1 MTTHA
6 TTAFGALLRRYRLAA
21 GLSQEALSERARLSS
36 SAVAALEAGR
46 RTAPRPGTVALLA
59 DALALSSV
67 DRTALLA
74 AAAPPDHLGT
84 ATAVHPS
91 HPALP
96 MAALPALPL
105 PPTTLI
111 GREREEAAVAHL
123 LLKDEGHGLV
133 TLTGPGGVGKTRLA
147 LAVASAVRPAY
158 PDGVAFVDLS
168 PLHDAE
174 LVALAVAQ
182 ALGLRE
188 DGGRGVRD
196 VLRVF
201 LGQRK
206 LLLALDN
213 FEQVVEAA
221 PFVAELIAACPH
233 LAVLVTSRT
242 ALRVRAEQRFA
253 VSPLA
258 VPAPGEPSVEEVATY
273 AAVRLFVT
281 RARAGRPQFALD
293 AANVAAVAE
302 ICRRLDGLP
311 LAIELAAARVA
322 LLPPADLLKR
332 LEGRL
337 GVLTRGARD
346 MPARQQTLRAAIDWS
361 HALLTADEQM
371 LFRRASV
378 FVGGGTLEDIEV
390 ICAVDGAHDVLGDM
404 ASLVDKSLL
413 HMESGDEPRVRMLE
427 TLRDYASERLEAAG
441 ETTRLRQ
448 AHAVYYLA
456 LAEAAEPELRGAAQ
470 AMWLKRLET
479 EHGNLRAALQWTLRH
494 GDAALS
500 LRLGAALWRFWYIH
514 GHVSEGRG
522 WLTRVLELPDV
533 DARGNVARARAQAL
547 EGAGVFTE
555 LQGDYAGARAL
566 HEESLAIRRS
576 EGDTWGVAASLNDL
590 GVVAD
595 SQGDFAQ
602 VATYYTQALALFREL
617 GDAWGTAV
625 ALSNMGYL
633 ACEQGAYGRAAALHE
648 QSLVLFREVGDQ
660 RHIAFTLNNLGEAL
674 CNQGDC
680 TRATVLCEESLA
692 LRRALGDTWGMAIS
706 IGSLGNVAHIQGAYA
721 RAIAL
726 YEESLGLFRDL
737 GATWNT
743 ACILDSLSNVARKQG
758 AYARAAALSE
768 ESLALFR
775 EIHDAKG
782 IARALT
788 SAGQA
793 ARAQGDSPRADRLC
807 HESLALYR
815 ANGALFGA
823 TRCLESLAEG
833 LCAATEGVSADTVER
848 GVRIWGAVA
857 SLRDRMGTPRPPADL
872 AAYDHS
878 IATARMALGAQV
890 FDKAW
895 ARGAALSLEQ
905 AIAEA
910 MQQGTITTNSSGG

>member
-6 TTAFGALLRRYRLAA
+6 ATAFGALLRRYRLTA

-36 SAVAALEAGR
+36 SAVSALEAGR
-46 RTAPRPGTVALLA
+46 RTAPRPATVALLA
-59 DALALSSV
+59 DALALSAV

-74 AAAPPDHLGT
+74 AAVPPDHLGT
-84 ATAVHPS
+84 APAVSPRPS
-91 HPALP
+91 ALP
-96 MAALPALPL
+96 IATLPALPV
-105 PPTTLI
+105 PPTPLI
-111 GREREEAAVAHL
+111 GREREEAAVVHL
-123 LLKDEGHGLV
+123 LLKDGGRGLV

-168 PLHDAE
+168 PLRDAE
-174 LVALAVAQ
+174 LVASAIAQ

-196 VLRVF
+196 VLRAF

-221 PFVAELIAACPH
+221 PLVAELIAACSN

-258 VPAPGEPSVEEVATY
+258 VPAPGQPSVEEVETY

-281 RARAGRPQFALD
+281 RARAAQPHFVLD
-293 AANVAAVAE
+293 VANVAAVAE

-311 LAIELAAARVA
+311 LAIELAAAQVA
-322 LLPPADLLKR
+322 LLPPVELLRR

-337 GVLTRGARD
+337 AVLARGARD
-346 MPARQQTLRAAIDWS
+346 LPTRQQTLRAAIDWS
-361 HALLTADEQM
+361 HALLTVDEQA
-371 LFRRASV
+371 LFHRASI
-378 FVGGGTLEDIEV
+378 FVGGATLEAIEV
-390 ICAVDGAHDVLGDM
+390 ICAVDGARDVLDDM
-404 ASLVDKSLL
+404 AALIDKSLL
-413 HMESGDEPRVRMLE
+413 HMENGDEPRVRMLE
-427 TLRDYASERLEAAG
+427 TLRDYAGERLEAAG

-448 AHAVYYLA
+448 AHALYYLT
-456 LAEAAEPELRGAAQ
+456 LAEAAEPELRGATQ
-470 AMWLKRLET
+470 ALWLKRLDV
-479 EHGNLRAALQWTLRH
+479 EHDNLRAALRWTLQRR
-494 GDAALS
+494 DAALG
-500 LRLGAALWRFWYIH
+500 LRLCGALWRFWYIH

-522 WLTRVLELPDV
+522 WLTQALGIPDV
-533 DARGNVARARAQAL
+533 DAQGDVARARAQAL

-555 LQGDYAGARAL
+555 LQGDYAGAQAL

-576 EGDTWGVAASLNDL
+576 QGDTWGVAASLNDL
-590 GVVAD
+590 GIVAD
-595 SQGDFAQ
+595 SRGDFAQ
-602 VATYYTQALALFREL
+602 ATTYYTQALALFREL
-617 GDAWGTAV
+617 GDAWGTAL

-633 ACEQGAYGRAAALHE
+633 ACEQGAYARAAALHE
-648 QSLVLFREVGDQ
+648 QSLALFREVGDQ

-674 CNQGDC
+674 CDQGDC
-680 TRATVLCEESLA
+680 ARATTLCEESLT
-692 LRRALGDTWGMAIS
+692 LRRALGDTWGVAIS

-721 RAIAL
+721 RAVAL

-775 EIHDAKG
+775 EIQDAKG

-788 SAGQA
+788 SAGQV
-793 ARAQGDSPRADRLC
+793 ARAQGDNARADRLC
-807 HESLALYR
+807 HESLALCR

-833 LCAATEGVSADTVER
+833 LCAATGEGSADTVER
-848 GVRIWGAVA
+848 GVRLWSAVA
-857 SLRDRMGTPRPPADL
+857 SLRDRLGTPRSPADH

-878 IATARMALGAQV
+878 VATAREALGAQA
-890 FDKAW
+890 FARAW

-910 MQQGTITTNSSGG
+910 MQQGS